1 MMEFKVGDKVR
12 KVEELAYFSLKF
24 EGDKLIET
32 IVKIEKSTGRRK
44 DKYCEPVKL
53 FLSNGKWVTP
63 KMVVKV
69 R

>member
-12 KVEELAYFSLKF
+12 KVKELAYFSLEF
-24 EGDKLIET
+24 EGGKLIET
-32 IVKIEKSTGRRK
+32 IVKIEKSTGRK
-44 DKYCEPVKL
+44 NKYCEPIKL